1 MHGKEI
7 GSFGKDSLT
16 RTGKGSVPR
25 IKEMATESEVGES
38 MGVHLKMRIQRMLT
52 KKL

>member
-7 GSFGKDSLT
+7 GSLGEDSLT

-25 IKEMATESEVGES
+25 IKEMASEREVGES
-38 MGVHLKMRIQRMLT
+38 IGVPLKKCKGT
-52 KKL
+52 